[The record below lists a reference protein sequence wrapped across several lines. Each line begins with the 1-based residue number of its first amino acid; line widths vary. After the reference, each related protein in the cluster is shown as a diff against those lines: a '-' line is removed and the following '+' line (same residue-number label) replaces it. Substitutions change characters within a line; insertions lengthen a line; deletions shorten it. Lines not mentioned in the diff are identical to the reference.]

1 MRQLEPSQNTGTVL
15 EPPPATTAPIPAVSA
30 ALELFTA
37 IRIPASAVD
46 AVGNDATAT
55 GVKVALAN

>member
-1 MRQLEPSQNTGTVL
+1 MRQFVPSQNTGTVL
-15 EPPPATTAPIPAVSA
+15 EPPPATTAPIPAVKA

-37 IRIPASAVD
+37 IRMPAIADD

-55 GVKVALAN
+55 GVKVALVN